1 MNTDFLKDLNP
12 AQRKAAEAIKGP
24 VLILAGPG
32 SGKTRV
38 ITYRIAY
45 LVRTVGIN
53 PHRILAVTFTNKA
66 AREMRERLEKLLFGS
81 VKDMTLG
88 TFHAICAGILRK
100 DGEAIGI
107 HPEFVIFDADDQ
119 EKLLKQAS
127 IDAKVDPKQF
137 PAPKIAAAISQ
148 AKSQMV
154 TPEKFK
160 ETGKN
165 YFDEIVG
172 RVYERYEKMLSQ
184 NNAVD
189 FDDLLLKTVF
199 LFKRKPEILKRYQD
213 RYVHIMV
220 DEFQDTNLV
229 QYELVK
235 LLAGGHRNIAVV
247 GDPDQSI
254 YSWRAADL
262 RNVFNFEK
270 DFPDAQIHYL
280 EQNYRSTAKILE
292 TASNI
297 IADNRTRKGIK
308 LWTENE
314 PGEPVCLIEAY
325 NEQEEAQMVVRETE
339 RLTGSK
345 KFRLNDIAVMY
356 RTNAQ
361 SRALEEAFIRYGV
374 PYKLVAG
381 TRFYERREVKDLIA
395 YFRLIHNPADSV
407 SLMRIINMPPR
418 GLGDK
423 SILEMQSWAKQH
435 DISLFEALE
444 QSSTGVDK
452 PPLAARALASFDI
465 FYKLIRGFIAESK
478 TLPILELFDHVLEKS
493 GYSTYLKAQPD
504 GEERLEN
511 IAELRTVAEPFN
523 SLLPGDALSPFLES
537 VSLVSDVDN
546 LDETEGGVTLITLHQ
561 AKGLEFPAVFM
572 VGLEEGVLPHFR
584 SFDDPAQMEEERR
597 LCYVG
602 VTRAKR
608 RLYLLR
614 AFRRSLMGGS
624 TVNEPS
630 RFLASIPA
638 HLTTATAAREEPVKP
653 LIPLQKKLYDYA
665 ERPAQP
671 TIPSAPIGGGIARTH
686 VKATPPAFK
695 TGDQVKHAVFGDGV
709 VISTL
714 PVKDDTEVVVAFKTA
729 GLKKLLLSF
738 ARLEKT

>member
-1 MNTDFLKDLNP
+1 LPSDLLKDLNP
-12 AQRKAAEAIKGP
+12 AQRRAAEAISGP
-24 VLILAGPG
+24 ILILAGPG

-66 AREMRERLEKLLFGS
+66 AREMRERLEKLLAGS

-88 TFHAICAGILRK
+88 TFHAICAGILRRE
-100 DGEAIGI
+100 GEAIGI
-107 HPEFVIFDADDQ
+107 NREFVIFDADDQ
-119 EKLLKQAS
+119 EKLLKQAA
-127 IDAKVDPKQF
+127 IDSNIDPKQF
-137 PAPKIAAAISQ
+137 PPAKIAAAVSQ

-160 ETGKN
+160 ETGKS
-165 YFDEIVG
+165 YFEEVVG
-172 RVYERYEKMLSQ
+172 RVYERYEKMLAQ

-199 LFKRKPEILKRYQD
+199 LFKRHPEVLKRYQE

-235 LLAGGHRNIAVV
+235 LLAGRHRNIAVV

-262 RNVFNFEK
+262 RNVFNFER

-292 TASNI
+292 VASHV
-297 IADNRTRKGIK
+297 IADNRARKAIK

-314 PGEPVCLIEAY
+314 PGEPVCLLEAY

-339 RLTGSK
+339 RLTASK
-345 KFRLNDIAVMY
+345 AYRLNDIAVMY

-361 SRALEEAFIRYGV
+361 SRALEEALIRYGV

-395 YFRLIHNPADSV
+395 YFRLIHNIADSI
-407 SLMRIINMPPR
+407 SLLRIINVPTR
-418 GLGDK
+418 GLGEK
-423 SILEMQSWAKQH
+423 SMVEMQSWARDKGV
-435 DISLFEALE
+435 SLFEALE
-444 QSSTGVDK
+444 AASTSDEK
-452 PPLAARALASFDI
+452 PAMMSRALASFDI
-465 FYKLIRGFIAESK
+465 FFKLIQGFIDDSRK
-478 TLPILELFDHVLEKS
+478 MPFLDFFDRVLDRS
-493 GYSTYLKAQPD
+493 GYAAYLRTQPD

-523 SLLPGDALSPFLES
+523 SLPPGEALSPFLES

-546 LDETEGGVTLITLHQ
+546 LDESEGGVTLITLHQ
-561 AKGLEFPAVFM
+561 AKGLEFPVVFI

-630 RFLASIPA
+630 RFLASIPTR
-638 HLTTATAAREEPVKP
+638 LTTEGAHREEPTP
-653 LIPLQKKLYDYA
+653 LIPLQKKLYQYA
-665 ERPAQP
+665 ERPPQP
-671 TIPSAPIGGGIARTH
+671 DPVVTRTR
-686 VKATPPAFK
+686 VRPPAPAFK
-695 TGDQVKHAVFGDGV
+695 TGDQVRHPVFGDGV

-714 PVKDDTEVVVAFKTA
+714 PVKEDHEIVVAFKDK

-738 ARLEKT
+738 ARLEKI